1 MTSAKQ
7 VAANGKN
14 AKKSTGPKSSS
25 GKALV
30 AKNALKHGLFSNVV
44 VLPNEEEHVFNRF
57 KRDMVE
63 SLDPKSAREA
73 FLVDRI
79 VSCAWRLRRIMQ
91 IENFYMQ
98 DEIVIDSYRRPVALV
113 AEIFRTR
120 GDLMSNLS
128 RYEVTIERSM
138 YKAWDEL
145 KRLKGCA
152 GNSSD
157 IENLKPG

>member
-1 MTSAKQ
+1 M
-7 VAANGKN
+7 
-14 AKKSTGPKSSS
+14 
-25 GKALV
+25 
-30 AKNALKHGLFSNVV
+30 
-44 VLPNEEEHVFNRF
+44 VLPNEEEHVFNKF

-73 FLVDRI
+73 LLVDRI

-145 KRLKGCA
+145 KRLKGGLTTSNPDACHT
-152 GNSSD
+152 S
-157 IENLKPG
+157 